1 MWRWMVLMLLVGCAR
16 AASPTEVA
24 DAKAMIA
31 RGGLLLDV
39 RTPEEFAA
47 GHVEGAVNV
56 PVQELAEKWA
66 SLSVPDDREVVV
78 YCRSGRRSAQAKTV
92 LEGKGVK
99 RVVDIGG
106 MSNWK

>member
-16 AASPTEVA
+16 AVSPNEVA
-24 DAKAMIA
+24 DAKAMVA

-47 GHVEGAVNV
+47 GHVEGAVNL
-56 PVQELAEKWA
+56 PVQELDAKWET
-66 SLSVPDDREVVV
+66 LSVPNDREVVV
-78 YCRSGRRSAQAKTV
+78 YCRSGRRSAQAKTL